1 MVIESM
7 KLKMQVHT
15 QVSANEYLEKGSLD
29 IRNKSVR
36 LMYTTITKTEKKES
50 SGGGSSYSSG
60 SSSSGG
66 SYSSG
71 GRDF

>member
-1 MVIESM
+1 M
-7 KLKMQVHT
+7 KLNFAVE
-15 QVSANEYLEKGSLD
+15 ANEYLVKDSFNLK
-29 IRNKSVR
+29 NKSVDF
-36 LMYTTITKTEKKES
+36 LYSKITRTKKEKRS
-50 SGGGSSYSSG
+50 SSGGSSYSSG